1 MMMVVVLWFS
11 WVAMRAQWM
20 DVMAVLRSR
29 GWARPLPFHFDEC
42 ASPVEPNIMS
52 RLCGE
57 LYWVS
62 VIGHV
67 RGEE

>member
-1 MMMVVVLWFS
+1 MMMVVALWSS
-11 WVAMRAQWM
+11 WVAIRAQWM
-20 DVMAVLRSR
+20 DVTAVLRSG
-29 GWARPLPFHFDEC
+29 GWAKPLPFHFDEY
-42 ASPVEPNIMS
+42 AGPIEPNSKS

>member
-1 MMMVVVLWFS
+1 
-11 WVAMRAQWM
+11 MRAQWM
-20 DVMAVLRSR
+20 DIMAVLRSG
-29 GWARPLPFHFDEC
+29 GWATPLPFHSDEC
-42 ASPVEPNIMS
+42 ASPVEPNNMS
-52 RLCGE
+52 WLCGE